1 MNTSPQAMHELSQYH
16 VPNAHTLS
24 HRTASHS
31 YVNVAYKSP
40 VASRQRLAFSNVSRI
55 TYNLPH
61 NHTRLRN
68 FHNLY
73 PPTTGIS
80 SLSFPIVG
88 ISTILYPCPKP
99 MICVV
104 AELAIMSTSYVN
116 AMPNAMSFNINALKC
131 FIYNMALFC

>member
-1 MNTSPQAMHELSQYH
+1 MHDLFPSH

-61 NHTRLRN
+61 NHTRLRISIIYIPQQPG
-68 FHNLY
+68 FHIY
-73 PPTTGIS
+73 H
-80 SLSFPIVG
+80 SLIMG
-88 ISTILYPCPKP
+88 ISTIQFPCPKP

-104 AELAIMSTSYVN
+104 ADLAIMSSFHEN
-116 AMPNAMSFNINALKC
+116 AMSNAMSFNINALKC
-131 FIYNMALFC
+131 IQCNMAFLYSI